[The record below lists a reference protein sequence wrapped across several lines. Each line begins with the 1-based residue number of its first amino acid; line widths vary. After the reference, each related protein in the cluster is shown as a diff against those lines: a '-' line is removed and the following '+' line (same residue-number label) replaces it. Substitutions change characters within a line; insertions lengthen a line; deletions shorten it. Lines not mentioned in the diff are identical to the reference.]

1 MKVAI
6 YSRGRKLAVREQPV
20 ADAPVVGTL
29 ADGTAVLVEDAGAA
43 GWLECRTGFIRSDF
57 VTIGELQEVPAVK
70 HEGEQGEEPVQSL
83 EPAEETERPEWPS
96 DDEQAVQSPEEQAE
110 ETESEQ
116 PPADEEDGSALMAM
130 KINELRELAKGS
142 GIALPRNATKAQII
156 EILTGINE

>member
-20 ADAPVVGTL
+20 ADAPIVGML
-29 ADGTAVLVEDAGAA
+29 ADGAAVLVEDAGAA
-43 GWLECRTGFIRSDF
+43 GWLECRAGFIRSDF
-57 VTIGELQEVPAVK
+57 VTVGELQEVPD
-70 HEGEQGEEPVQSL
+70 EEPGVPEQPSAEQTEQAP
-83 EPAEETERPEWPS
+83 EPAEE
-96 DDEQAVQSPEEQAE
+96 A
-110 ETESEQ
+110 EQ

>member
-43 GWLECRTGFIRSDF
+43 GWLECRAGFIRSDF
-57 VTIGELQEVPAVK
+57 VTVGELQAVPDEEPEVP
-70 HEGEQGEEPVQSL
+70 EQPSAEQTEETEQAS
-83 EPAEETERPEWPS
+83 EPAEE
-96 DDEQAVQSPEEQAE
+96 A
-110 ETESEQ
+110 EQ
-116 PPADEEDGSALMAM
+116 PSGDEEDGSALTAM
-130 KINELRELAKGS
+130 KINELRELAKES
-142 GIALPRNATKAQII
+142 GIALPRNATKAQIT